1 MEGLQA
7 VRKRPAMYIGD
18 TGLHGLHHIVYEVVD
33 NSIDE
38 AMAGHCSQISV
49 IIHDNNSVTVEDD
62 GRGIPVDMHPK
73 LKKSALEV
81 VMTVLHAGGKFEKK
95 AYQVSGGLHGVGV
108 SCTNALSKT
117 LTVKV
122 KRDGAIYEQTYE
134 RGIPVTEVTKGEA
147 TDKTGTKVT
156 FTPDDEIFQETV
168 FHYDILANRLR
179 ELAFLNKGISI
190 TLFDGRSGEQE
201 TFKFEGG
208 IKSFVEHLNA
218 KKKQL
223 HDVIYYDKEKNG
235 TQVEIALQYNETYQE
250 HVFAFANNIN
260 TPQGGTHLSGFKTAL
275 TRTINAYIDKNK
287 TTSIK
292 ATSEDLKE
300 GLTAVISV
308 KLQEPQFE
316 GQTKAKLGNSEV
328 KGIVESITNTE
339 LGHFLE
345 EHPSVAKLIIAKAIN
360 AAEAREAAR
369 KAKELTRRKGALSS
383 GSLPGKLSDCSNKDP
398 AKCELYLV
406 EGDSA
411 GGCFSGDTKVALTD
425 GRNISFKK
433 LVNEQKS
440 GKQNF
445 CYTIK
450 HDGSIGIEEIK
461 NARVTKEN
469 TSVIKVLLDNN
480 EEIICTPDHKFMT
493 RDGSYKKAINLQ
505 SRDSLM
511 PLRRQISKL
520 GKRITIEGH
529 ELVFDPLEQRWIFT
543 HMLADNYNLQNG
555 VYNEA
560 RGSHRHHQ
568 DFNKKNNNP
577 SNIARLTKE
586 THLALHRKHA
596 SKTLHRP
603 EVIQKY
609 KEIRMSPEFRA
620 KRTRSLSTSYF
631 KKTIQALNNIYD
643 YKKFID
649 VGEYEELRKK
659 KNGSL
664 LTFNSFVERYFYGH
678 EDEAKQAVMAYNH
691 KVVKIIPMQKKI
703 DVYDIEV
710 PHTHNFALTSGVFV
724 HNSAKQGRNREYQ
737 AILPL
742 RGKILNVEKAR
753 LDKIFQNNEIITMIT
768 ALGVGIADEFNLEKA
783 RYHKLIIMTDADVD
797 GAHIRTLL
805 LTFFYRHMLPL
816 VEAGYVYIAQP
827 PLYKLK
833 KGNVEVYAYKDDEMK
848 AKMKELGT
856 DNVTLQRYKGLGEMN
871 PTQLWDTTMDPETR
885 TLLQVTIEDA
895 IKADEMFT
903 TLMGEEVEPR
913 RKFIED
919 HASEVINLDV

>member
-1 MEGLQA
+1 MEESSPTDEGKSAEKQPENKGSYAAKDIQVMEGLQA

-38 AMAGHCSQISV
+38 AMAGHCSKISV
-49 IIHDNNSVTVEDD
+49 IIHEDNSVTVEDD

-73 LKKSALEV
+73 LNKPAVEV
-81 VMTVLHAGGKFEKK
+81 VMTTLHAGGKFEKK

-108 SCTNALSKT
+108 SCTNALSKK

-122 KRDGAIYEQTYE
+122 HRDGAIYEQSYAK
-134 RGIPVTEVTKGEA
+134 GIPTTEVTKGE
-147 TDKTGTKVT
+147 TTEKTGTKVT
-156 FTPDDEIFQETV
+156 FTPDDKIFQETV

-190 TLFDGRSGEQE
+190 TLFDGRSGQQE

-208 IKSFVEHLNA
+208 IKSFVEHLNE

-223 HDVIYYDKEKNG
+223 HKVIYYDKEKNG

-260 TPQGGTHLSGFKTAL
+260 TPEGGTHLSGFKTAL
-275 TRTINAYIDKNK
+275 TRTINSYIDKNK
-287 TTSIK
+287 TSSIK

-328 KGIVESITNTE
+328 KGIVESVTNTE

-345 EHPSVAKLIIAKAIN
+345 ENPSVAKLIIGKAIN

-411 GGCFSGDTKVALTD
+411 GG
-425 GRNISFKK
+425 
-433 LVNEQKS
+433 
-440 GKQNF
+440 
-445 CYTIK
+445 
-450 HDGSIGIEEIK
+450 
-461 NARVTKEN
+461 
-469 TSVIKVLLDNN
+469 
-480 EEIICTPDHKFMT
+480 
-493 RDGSYKKAINLQ
+493 
-505 SRDSLM
+505 
-511 PLRRQISKL
+511 
-520 GKRITIEGH
+520 
-529 ELVFDPLEQRWIFT
+529 
-543 HMLADNYNLQNG
+543 
-555 VYNEA
+555 
-560 RGSHRHHQ
+560 
-568 DFNKKNNNP
+568 
-577 SNIARLTKE
+577 
-586 THLALHRKHA
+586 
-596 SKTLHRP
+596 
-603 EVIQKY
+603 
-609 KEIRMSPEFRA
+609 
-620 KRTRSLSTSYF
+620 
-631 KKTIQALNNIYD
+631 
-643 YKKFID
+643 
-649 VGEYEELRKK
+649 
-659 KNGSL
+659 
-664 LTFNSFVERYFYGH
+664 
-678 EDEAKQAVMAYNH
+678 
-691 KVVKIIPMQKKI
+691 
-703 DVYDIEV
+703 
-710 PHTHNFALTSGVFV
+710 
-724 HNSAKQGRNREYQ
+724 SAKQGRNREYQ

-753 LDKIFQNNEIITMIT
+753 MDKIFQNNEITTMIT
-768 ALGVGIADEFNLEKA
+768 ALGVGIGDEFNLEKA

-833 KGNVEVYAYKDDEMK
+833 KGKVEVYAYKDEEMK

-856 DNVTLQRYKGLGEMN
+856 ENVSLQRYKGLGEMN

-919 HASEVINLDV
+919 HASEVVNLDV